1 MSDYL
6 PNRFKDQT
14 AIVTGA
20 GSGIG
25 RATVER
31 LIKEGARVIATD
43 VLPARLEQLAADL
56 ATDRLVTLAGD
67 VTAQATSDALVSAA
81 NGRVD
86 ILANVAGIMDS
97 FLPAAE
103 VDDATWQR
111 VFDVNVTAI
120 MRLTRAVLPLMLA
133 AGSGAIINVASEAG
147 LRGSAAGAAYTTSK
161 HAVIGYTKHTAFMYA
176 PKGIRVNAVAPGAVI
191 TNIEAPMRSD
201 WARDRIGP
209 VMQAIMPAAA
219 EAAKLAAAITWL
231 ASADSAN
238 VTGIVLA
245 SDGGW
250 SAT

>member
-1 MSDYL
+1 MSDHI

-14 AIVTGA
+14 AIVTGG

-56 ATDRLVTLAGD
+56 ASDCLVTLAGD
-67 VTAQATSDALVSAA
+67 VTAQATSDALVAAA

-86 ILANVAGIMDS
+86 ILANIAGIMDS

-111 VFDVNVTAI
+111 VFDVNVTAV

-133 AGSGAIINVASEAG
+133 AGSGSIINVASEAG
-147 LRGSAAGAAYTTSK
+147 LRGSSAGAAYTASK
-161 HAVIGYTKHTAFMYA
+161 HAVIGYTKSTSFMYA

-209 VMQAIMPAAA
+209 LMSVVMPAPV

-238 VTGIVLA
+238 VNGIVLA

-250 SAT
+250 SAI